1 MSAPTLREAPRAE
14 DEEAVRSLV
23 RSTGFFTPEEVEIAA
38 ELVREALERGEA
50 SGYRFLFMERDGA
63 LAAYSC
69 YGLIPGTDASYD
81 PYWIAT
87 RADLQGQ
94 GLGRSVLAATEELI
108 AGLGGSRVY
117 VETSSTAK
125 YDPTR
130 GFYERSGYERS
141 AVLHDFYRRGDGK
154 VIYCKALAR

>member
-1 MSAPTLREAPRAE
+1 MSAPTLREAPGSA
-14 DEEAVRSLV
+14 DERAVRELV

-50 SGYRFLFMERDGA
+50 SGYRFLFLERGLE
-63 LAAYSC
+63 LAAYTC
-69 YGLIPGTDASYD
+69 FGPIAGTDSSYD
-81 PYWIAT
+81 LYWIAT

-108 AGLGGSRVY
+108 AGLGGSRIY
-117 VETSSTAK
+117 VETSSTPK

-130 GFYERSGYERS
+130 LFYERSGYERS